1 MQGSFMNIPINL
13 QNNDISFVDKIIAL
27 LNNSKVFAGLSI
39 LMLNLSGRFLIK
51 ELPKSIEILFDNP
64 YFRKAIVF
72 FIAFVATRDLKISI
86 FLTLGFILI
95 FKYLINE
102 ESPSC
107 IISQNIIDKAK
118 QTQIITSNYSN
129 NNLTNIPNNIP
140 ENKSI
145 LENTSNKDIK
155 VYHIGSEGNT
165 DILDKFPHP
174 QMIR

>member
-1 MQGSFMNIPINL
+1 MQGQLPPLMNLPINL
-13 QNNDISFVDKIIAL
+13 QNNDLSFVDKIIAL

-39 LMLNLSGRFLIK
+39 LMLNLSGRFLAK
-51 ELPKSIEILFDNP
+51 ELPKSIEVLFDNP

-118 QTQIITSNYSN
+118 QTQPGFSNN
-129 NNLTNIPNNIP
+129 NNLTNIPNTIP
-140 ENKSI
+140 ENKTVSD
-145 LENTSNKDIK
+145 N
-155 VYHIGSEGNT
+155 VYHIGSQGNT
-165 DILDKFPHP
+165 NLLDKFPHP
-174 QMIR
+174 EMTR